1 MTSLSNFLSVLC
13 RLSLGLIFPNQFA
26 PIRSNSRSFAASFS
40 PCLRASVSPWWSFCL
55 RLCCAAFLAV
65 CLLCGPARAS
75 DSDYQQGIKALESND
90 YPNALH
96 YLESAITGDPD
107 NLRYASEYRQAAIKS
122 KDFDRAVSFFEKLAV
137 AKPQSANIHLN
148 FGFAYVDKVPV
159 AGSITQVI
167 LANKALNEFSKA
179 VELQPNWIGYYTRG
193 MSYLFWPKVFN
204 RASMGVADLEKA
216 MKLQSA
222 GPRKPYHVKTYLAL
236 GDGYWKTDQLEKAR
250 AVWQEGLKQFP
261 DNQQLKTRLERKG
274 EELEK
279 TIEANFDP
287 NKRVDTDL
295 RELWT
300 SSQN

>member
-1 MTSLSNFLSVLC
+1 MTRKLYLYLIAVSLLSC
-13 RLSLGLIFPNQFA
+13 TG
-26 PIRSNSRSFAASFS
+26 
-40 PCLRASVSPWWSFCL
+40 
-55 RLCCAAFLAV
+55 
-65 CLLCGPARAS
+65 RAS
-75 DSDYQQGIKALESND
+75 DSDYQQGIKALGSND

-96 YLESAITGDPD
+96 YLESAVTGDPD

-122 KDFDRAVSFFEKLAV
+122 KDFDRALTFFEKLSA

-148 FGFAYVDKVPV
+148 YGFAYVDKIPV

-167 LANKALNEFSKA
+167 LANKALNEFTKA
-179 VELQPNWIGYYTRG
+179 VELQPTWIGYYTRG

-216 MKLQSA
+216 MKIQA
-222 GPRKPYHVKTYLAL
+222 AEPRKSYHVKTYIAL

-250 AVWQEGLKQFP
+250 VVWQEGLKQFP
-261 DNQQLKTRLERKG
+261 GNQPLKVRLEQKG
-274 EELEK
+274 DELQK

-295 RELWT
+295 RELWA
-300 SSQN
+300 SSQS